1 MGHSLCRGAAAAVS
15 AAETLRDLGEMQLA
29 AARTIGLRVPRIA
42 AAMHDP
48 RLLADPELT
57 LMVAEKVEAA
67 AAVATAT
74 APQLAASAA
83 HTARWLNAQAAL
95 WSRACGD
102 AASAPS
108 LCGVWNQWQRLAQGV
123 ALANA
128 AYGAAMLGAA
138 ADLGRV
144 ALAPVHKAT
153 TGNARRLG
161 PR

>member
-1 MGHSLCRGAAAAVS
+1 MRRGVAAAVS

-42 AAMHDP
+42 AAMQDP
-48 RLLADPELT
+48 RLLSDPELT
-57 LMVAEKVEAA
+57 LMVAEKVEAV
-67 AAVATAT
+67 AAVATA
-74 APQLAASAA
+74 AGPQLAATAT
-83 HTARWLNAQAAL
+83 HTARWLNAQAVL
-95 WSRACGD
+95 WSRGLGD
-102 AASAPS
+102 AALATPS
-108 LCGVWNQWQRLAQGV
+108 LYGAWNQWQRLAQGM

-138 ADLGRV
+138 AALGRV
-144 ALAPVHKAT
+144 ALAPVHTAT